1 MIRDMKFHFE
11 SQVMPFFDE
20 LSLNGF
26 TKYNAYFLSMGPS
39 INNISNCEGKIKNWS
54 YLMRAKAVTYDK

>member
-39 INNISNCEGKIKNWS
+39 INNVSICEVEIKNWS
-54 YLMRAKAVTYDK
+54 NLMRAKAVAYDE